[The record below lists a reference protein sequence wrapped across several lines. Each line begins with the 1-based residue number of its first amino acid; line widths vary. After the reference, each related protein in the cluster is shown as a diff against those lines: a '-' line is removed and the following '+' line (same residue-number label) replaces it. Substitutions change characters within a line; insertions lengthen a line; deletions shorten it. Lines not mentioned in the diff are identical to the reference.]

1 MAVIYFLVA
10 VFGIF
15 VAGWLL
21 HEITSSYSQM
31 IDDLKRGLA
40 EQSEKLSAQ
49 AKRLDE
55 LEQSAKKSRNPYLTN
70 AGIEDAIAVA
80 LDVEQTAHY
89 LDTRNRVLQS
99 ILRKIRTDPSGYD
112 EDRPNGKKQ
121 IGGEE

>member
-10 VFGIF
+10 VLGIF

-55 LEQSAKKSRNPYLTN
+55 LEQAAKKSRNPYLTN
-70 AGIEDAIAVA
+70 AAI
-80 LDVEQTAHY
+80 DVEQTAHY

-112 EDRPNGKKQ
+112 EDHPNGKKQ